1 MKEGKMQ
8 EEMMISLL
16 MMTVLDMQIKAGKY
30 GNMKIIIRGAI
41 IIIKKRNLFHR
52 YVLINYINTSRIS

>member
-8 EEMMISLL
+8 EETMISLL

-30 GNMKIIIRGAI
+30 GNMKIIIRGQI
-41 IIIKKRNLFHR
+41 LIKKRKLFNR
-52 YVLINYINTSRIS
+52 